1 MNPTAFINLVEGAS
15 NAGCDYP
22 DSMGRDVITRK
33 WAEAVKDSLAQ
44 DGTQYSGEVG
54 MLGTRIDQ
62 WLDLN
67 LPSQGDAWDYICDHH
82 QKHKPALAVSYV
94 RNGAKTWLIGG
105 WCSS

>member
-15 NAGCDYP
+15 NAGRDYP

-54 MLGTRIDQ
+54 MLGTRITYRVKEMH
-62 WLDLN
+62 
-67 LPSQGDAWDYICDHH
+67 GIT
-82 QKHKPALAVSYV
+82 YV
-94 RNGAKTWLIGG
+94 TTTRSTSLHWQFLMCVMVPRHGSLVGGAAAN
-105 WCSS
+105 S